1 MKVTGAGAAGPRNS
15 ALALLLGPKVEAVI
29 WRRVARREIRKDL
42 GAGKEADGQLGCR
55 ARCTPKLA
63 PCCPDL
69 QPPDRE
75 AGEWDRGGRNH
86 SAP

>member
-1 MKVTGAGAAGPRNS
+1 MSMNRLKVTGAGAAGPRNS

-42 GAGKEADGQLGCR
+42 GAGKEAARPAGLSSSMLPRPSSSGQGS
-55 ARCTPKLA
+55 
-63 PCCPDL
+63 
-69 QPPDRE
+69 
-75 AGEWDRGGRNH
+75 GGVGSGGGNH